1 MFKLFFIFAPA
12 VLGVASQNRR
22 PRRWGMVLTGFL
34 CLLIGL
40 QAGTALAQASFA
52 NLLCNLAAAS
62 EEDQS
67 NTDVGA
73 KDGQDEASLQAEVAS
88 SDEVGELGI
97 LEKDVADD
105 GSSIERL
112 ASVEKLDV
120 DLYPDWLRE
129 SLENS
134 DFTLASKT
142 SEDDVQYM
150 VVKSTPC
157 VTQTECQRDLDDSL
171 RIATNDYINDYLD
184 SPRAAMLMRYSVDDI
199 RERLVKDTFV
209 ERIYLIRY
217 GQNMRIAHA
226 HVGFDHAFRQDL
238 DRRWDQIVATVRV
251 AQTGLGAGVVLALL
265 GTMFGYFRFDTATR
279 GYYTGR
285 LQFAAAAVILTVAVG
300 GVLVAKWIPWM

>member
-1 MFKLFFIFAPA
+1 MFKLFFIVALA
-12 VLGVASQNRR
+12 VLGVASQNRQ
-22 PRRWGMVLTGFL
+22 PRRWGMVLTGSL

-40 QAGTALAQASFA
+40 QAGTVLAQASFA
-52 NLLCNLAAAS
+52 NLLCNVAAAS

-67 NTDVGA
+67 STDVGA
-73 KDGQDEASLQAEVAS
+73 KDGQDEKDEASLQAEVAS

-97 LEKDVADD
+97 LETDAADD

-129 SLENS
+129 PLKNS

-150 VVKSTPC
+150 VVESIPC
-157 VTQTECQRDLDDSL
+157 VTQTECQRDLDESL
-171 RIATNDYINDYLD
+171 RIATNDYINEYLD
-184 SPRAAMLMRYSVDDI
+184 SPRAAMLMRYSVDNI

-238 DRRWDQIVATVRV
+238 DQRWDEIVAMVRLG
-251 AQTGLGAGVVLALL
+251 QTGLGAGVVLALL
-265 GTMFGYFRFDTATR
+265 GTLFGYFRFDTATR

-285 LQFAAAAVILTVAVG
+285 LQFAAVAAILAVALLYASISV
-300 GVLVAKWIPWM
+300 